1 MAEAT
6 IAQGMWCH
14 IEIPSSDPAVAKS
27 FYGDVFGWTFQ
38 EVPIGDTTY
47 HLYHTGEGG
56 IGGGIWNPPE
66 GMPRQ
71 MINYI
76 NVEEIGPIAERV
88 AANGGAVLVPEQEV
102 PGIGWFS
109 ILADP
114 DGNPFGVW
122 KQGAHAEA

>member
-14 IEIPSSDPAVAKS
+14 IEIPSSDTAKAKS

-38 EVPIGDTTY
+38 EVPIEESTY
-47 HLYHTGEGG
+47 HLYFTGEGG
-56 IGGGIWNPPE
+56 IGGGIWDPPE

-71 MINYI
+71 TINYI
-76 NVEEIGPIAERV
+76 NVEKIEPIV
-88 AANGGAVLVPEQEV
+88 AAAEKKGGTVLVPKQEI

-109 ILADP
+109 ILTDP
-114 DGNPFGVW
+114 DGNLFGVW
-122 KQGAHAEA
+122 KQNPEAH